1 MKYTVEEILE
11 VHRMLSEEDLDIR
24 SVTLSINT
32 HGIISDNVEKV
43 IERIRELE
51 PLAKRFSE
59 VVDSVGEKYGI
70 RIVTKRIAISP
81 LQFLLEVLPSSH
93 ALEVAKELDELAIRS
108 KIDYISGYSAFVDR
122 GISRGGNAVLSTL
135 SAVLNST
142 SRLSG
147 MINAGSTMGGVNIDA
162 IKIFVDQLFEMRPE
176 ASARVAIMS
185 NVPPDSPFVPSAHHG
200 LGMPDAMINIAVS
213 GPGVIEGVI
222 RRNKPKT
229 LQELH
234 DLIKRTAFKITRLGE
249 LIGRAVSKE
258 LGVQFGIVDLSLAP
272 SPKVGDSV
280 AGIIEAMG
288 ISKMGGHGSLMALA
302 ILIDAVKK
310 GGAMATSSVGGLS
323 GAFIPVSED
332 YVMSQRALDGS
343 IDFFTLLS
351 LSAVCNTGIDM
362 VGVSKKQ
369 GKDKVIGLI
378 SDVLALG
385 VVLNKTLGVR
395 VIPVDE
401 EPGKVIDLGGL
412 LGRVVVMKLKDI
424 DVSAFTS
431 LSGYMPSGIKR
442 LEFG

>member
-1 MKYTVEEILE
+1 MKFSVEEILE

-32 HGIISDNVEKV
+32 NYIISDDEEKV
-43 IERIRELE
+43 LEKIRGLNTIAERFAR
-51 PLAKRFSE
+51 
-59 VVDSVGEKYGI
+59 VVEYVGEKYGV

-81 LQFLLEVLPSSH
+81 IQHLFEVLQPSLSI
-93 ALEVAKELDELAIRS
+93 AQELDNLAVRNG
-108 KIDYISGYSAFVDR
+108 IDYISGYSAFVDR
-122 GISRGGNAVLSTL
+122 GISKGGNAILNTL
-135 SAVLNST
+135 AKVMNST

-147 MINAGSTMGGVNIDA
+147 MINAGSTMGGVNMDA
-162 IKIFVDQLFEMRPE
+162 IKLFVDQAFEMKPE

-200 LGMPDAMINIAVS
+200 VGMPDMMINIAVS

-222 RRNKPKT
+222 KRNKPST

-234 DLIKRTAFKITRLGE
+234 DLIKRTAFKVTRLGE
-249 LIGRAVSKE
+249 LVGKAVAKE
-258 LGVQFGIVDLSLAP
+258 LGVQFGAVDLSLAP

-288 ISKMGGHGSLMALA
+288 ISKVGGHGSLMALA

-332 YVMSQRALDGS
+332 SVMSERALEGTV
-343 IDFFTLLS
+343 DFFTLLS

-362 VGVSKKQ
+362 VGVSKRQ

-378 SDVLALG
+378 ADVLALSI
-385 VVLNKTLGVR
+385 VLNKTLGVR
-395 VIPVDE
+395 VIPLDA
-401 EPGKVIDLGGL
+401 EPGTVIDLGGL
-412 LGRVVVMKLKDI
+412 LGKVVVMKLKDV
-424 DVSAFTS
+424 DVSQFAS
-431 LSGYMPSGIKR
+431 LSGYMPSSIKR
-442 LEFG
+442 LELG